1 MGIFSNK
8 SDHPLASIK
17 SVQQLLS
24 TQSKTDVVVAL
35 DEIGQWIDTLF
46 DPENEFRLD
55 HQFAVLRML
64 DDAAHPYLRRN
75 TNSYF
80 AVIPPAQFQ
89 ENRLLSSM
97 ERYSQA
103 CVKGYSH
110 LVRGIDNREK
120 GSSVIKSEIPLI
132 SARGIFAVF
141 GRLECAGVRYDKI
154 DQQLWSDLAAM
165 YACAEQGQCQDK
177 QLAIYVSM
185 GLVTSVEH
193 LFASAI
199 MWYGVGEGTL
209 KPKDLHIAKLLMLY
223 MCKAFSVSE
232 QAQADSLFALDIG
245 NPAMPVR
252 VTDDDAMYPDG
263 MRFVNI
269 GPAPG
274 HLDNLLKTL
283 GKGLVPEELNF
294 GVPYSAEVVA
304 DVVRRLGSYCKLP
317 LPVRRQQRKKIK
329 VNVNASYGYL
339 NALEQADEGLNIQGS
354 ASKICALEDVSLNGI
369 RFVLDTS
376 QLSSIN
382 IGTLVG
388 MRPENSKYFGVGIV
402 RRLKRDEKN
411 NLHVGV
417 RILSNK
423 AEVVLLYSEAAGNTA
438 TLALLLDYA
447 EAQSGESWI
456 LVPADTYLPN
466 INLNMRLGDKNN
478 LLIPVDLVEKGED
491 FDLVRYRRLEQESDV
506 DVVA

>member
-1 MGIFSNK
+1 M
-8 SDHPLASIK
+8 ASIK

-283 GKGLVPEELNF
+283 
-294 GVPYSAEVVA
+294 
-304 DVVRRLGSYCKLP
+304 
-317 LPVRRQQRKKIK
+317 
-329 VNVNASYGYL
+329 
-339 NALEQADEGLNIQGS
+339 
-354 ASKICALEDVSLNGI
+354 
-369 RFVLDTS
+369 
-376 QLSSIN
+376 
-382 IGTLVG
+382 
-388 MRPENSKYFGVGIV
+388 
-402 RRLKRDEKN
+402 
-411 NLHVGV
+411 
-417 RILSNK
+417 
-423 AEVVLLYSEAAGNTA
+423 AACRT
-438 TLALLLDYA
+438 
-447 EAQSGESWI
+447 
-456 LVPADTYLPN
+456 
-466 INLNMRLGDKNN
+466 
-478 LLIPVDLVEKGED
+478 
-491 FDLVRYRRLEQESDV
+491 
-506 DVVA
+506 